1 LVNYD
6 KATNAG
12 GVWAKRIRDNP
23 SEQTR
28 RLANFLKH
36 ANRDALSTLEELTD
50 EHTHHLLLEG
60 CKLHYELTGSS
71 TRPMGVFYSYDIAL
85 DGEAQDRELERR
97 ETSDKPPS
105 DTEVREEERLH
116 FMMKKKLLEVAR
128 YHLTAPETT
137 WSSAPARDY
146 SAGSHLPV
154 ETVDEAIKTTKARR
168 TVWDD
173 E

>member
-1 LVNYD
+1 MFTEMQSAYAEQNLSGGELRLQRFLSRFDCIFTLNQDTFLETHY
-6 KATNAG
+6 AG
-12 GVWAKRIRDNP
+12 AVRW
-23 SEQTR
+23 SERWQ
-28 RLANFLKH
+28 
-36 ANRDALSTLEELTD
+36 
-50 EHTHHLLLEG
+50 
-60 CKLHYELTGSS
+60 GSYLPKM
-71 TRPMGVFYSYDIAL
+71 RFAGIAL

>member
-1 LVNYD
+1 LVVATISKIEAAQRQLDTAIELYLHEFDLLSIHTLAWAAFSILVNYD

-97 ETSDKPPS
+97 EPATS
-105 DTEVREEERLH
+105 
-116 FMMKKKLLEVAR
+116 
-128 YHLTAPETT
+128 
-137 WSSAPARDY
+137 
-146 SAGSHLPV
+146 LPV
-154 ETVDEAIKTTKARR
+154 TRKCVRR
-168 TVWDD
+168 NACIS
-173 E
+173 